1 MAFFSHLLVMA
12 FVLCTSASEI
22 QSVLSR
28 DQEMSLKERP
38 VAKVVRML
46 KDMLAELNK
55 ELEDDKAVYEMLTC
69 WCETN
74 EKEKTKA
81 IEEGEAKIAQLEA
94 DIGEDLAKIKEL
106 KEKIQQAKDAYNKA
120 WDALNKASAMRM
132 KENKENHGEEN
143 DLVGAIKACE
153 QALIVLSEQ
162 HPELVQLHKAAK
174 KLQGVPVQILSKVLE
189 SSEAAVF
196 KAFVA
201 KAADATSFLA
211 IPGMQSYAPQSGQ
224 IVGILKQLKEDMEDD
239 LSENQKAE
247 LKAQEDFTALKAASE
262 EEMATTKKQQ
272 ETFETELAEVTEK
285 HAQAVQELED
295 TEEQLALDKEF
306 LANLKKRCESEDKEF
321 AERTKSR
328 MEEIAAV
335 QDTIGFL
342 NSDEA
347 FDLFDKTVNSF
358 TQVAA
363 VSHSLSKQKEQKLRD
378 RAGAALA
385 KVAGHNPS
393 PQLIL
398 IMTSV
403 HLDAFTKVIAEIDKM
418 TAELKKQQQ
427 EEVEKRDWCIAEL
440 NKNNLTMEA
449 AYDKQAALMQ
459 KIADLESSIETM
471 KKDIEAK
478 TNEIAE
484 MQTQMKRASEDRE
497 AENADFQQ
505 VATDQR
511 LTQMI
516 LTKALDRMKQV
527 YALLQQRA
535 RAHLRSLH
543 QHQAPGA
550 PHIETSATDTDP
562 GSGPAR
568 FTKYEKNAGGS
579 KVVAMIEG
587 VINDSK
593 ALEAEAIAGEQDAQ
607 TAYENFMKES
617 NDSITKLSEA
627 IANLSA
633 AKGKAEEDLSM
644 AKSDLDSTNKELQGL
659 HDEATD
665 LHESCDYL
673 LKNFEVRQAARQN
686 EMDGLAE
693 AKAILSGMK

>member
-1 MAFFSHLLVMA
+1 
-12 FVLCTSASEI
+12 
-22 QSVLSR
+22 
-28 DQEMSLKERP
+28 
-38 VAKVVRML
+38 
-46 KDMLAELNK
+46 
-55 ELEDDKAVYEMLTC
+55 
-69 WCETN
+69 
-74 EKEKTKA
+74 
-81 IEEGEAKIAQLEA
+81 
-94 DIGEDLAKIKEL
+94 
-106 KEKIQQAKDAYNKA
+106 
-120 WDALNKASAMRM
+120 
-132 KENKENHGEEN
+132 
-143 DLVGAIKACE
+143 
-153 QALIVLSEQ
+153 
-162 HPELVQLHKAAK
+162 
-174 KLQGVPVQILSKVLE
+174 
-189 SSEAAVF
+189 
-196 KAFVA
+196 
-201 KAADATSFLA
+201 
-211 IPGMQSYAPQSGQ
+211 
-224 IVGILKQLKEDMEDD
+224 
-239 LSENQKAE
+239 
-247 LKAQEDFTALKAASE
+247 
-262 EEMATTKKQQ
+262 
-272 ETFETELAEVTEK
+272 
-285 HAQAVQELED
+285 
-295 TEEQLALDKEF
+295 
-306 LANLKKRCESEDKEF
+306 
-321 AERTKSR
+321 

-358 TQVAA
+358 TQVAT

-449 AYDKQAALMQ
+449 AYDLQANLMA
-459 KIADLESSIETM
+459 KIEDLTSTIETL

-478 TNEIAE
+478 TQEIAD
-484 MQTQMKRASEDRE
+484 MQTEMKRASEDRE

-535 RAHLRSLH
+535 RAHLRAVH
-543 QHQAPGA
+543 QHEAPGA

-579 KVVAMIEG
+579 RVVAMIESIIG
-587 VINDSK
+587 DSK
-593 ALEAEAIAGEQDAQ
+593 KLEAEAIAAEQDSQ

-617 NDSITKLSEA
+617 NDSITKLTEAINNMSEA
-627 IANLSA
+627 KA
-633 AKGKAEEDLSM
+633 KAEEELSL
-644 AKSDLDSTNKELQGL
+644 AKTDLDQTNKELEGL
-659 HDEATD
+659 YETLTD
-665 LHESCDYL
+665 LHSSCDYL
-673 LKNFEVRQAARQN
+673 LKNFFVRQDARAKEIDALN
-686 EMDGLAE
+686 E

>member
-1 MAFFSHLLVMA
+1 M
-12 FVLCTSASEI
+12 
-22 QSVLSR
+22 
-28 DQEMSLKERP
+28 
-38 VAKVVRML
+38 
-46 KDMLAELNK
+46 
-55 ELEDDKAVYEMLTC
+55 
-69 WCETN
+69 
-74 EKEKTKA
+74 
-81 IEEGEAKIAQLEA
+81 
-94 DIGEDLAKIKEL
+94 
-106 KEKIQQAKDAYNKA
+106 
-120 WDALNKASAMRM
+120 
-132 KENKENHGEEN
+132 
-143 DLVGAIKACE
+143 
-153 QALIVLSEQ
+153 
-162 HPELVQLHKAAK
+162 
-174 KLQGVPVQILSKVLE
+174 
-189 SSEAAVF
+189 
-196 KAFVA
+196 
-201 KAADATSFLA
+201 
-211 IPGMQSYAPQSGQ
+211 
-224 IVGILKQLKEDMEDD
+224 
-239 LSENQKAE
+239 
-247 LKAQEDFTALKAASE
+247 
-262 EEMATTKKQQ
+262 
-272 ETFETELAEVTEK
+272 
-285 HAQAVQELED
+285 
-295 TEEQLALDKEF
+295 
-306 LANLKKRCESEDKEF
+306 
-321 AERTKSR
+321 
-328 MEEIAAV
+328 
-335 QDTIGFL
+335 

-363 VSHSLSKQKEQKLRD
+363 VSHSLSKQKKQK
-378 RAGAALA
+378 
-385 KVAGHNPS
+385 
-393 PQLIL
+393 
-398 IMTSV
+398 
-403 HLDAFTKVIAEIDKM
+403 
-418 TAELKKQQQ
+418 Q

-449 AYDKQAALMQ
+449 TYDKQAALMQ
-459 KIADLESSIETM
+459 KIADLESSIESM

-535 RAHLRSLH
+535 RAHLRALH

-568 FTKYEKNAGGS
+568 FTKYEKNAGGG

-644 AKSDLDSTNKELQGL
+644 AKSDLDSTNKEIEGL
-659 HDEATD
+659 HDTQTD
-665 LHESCDYL
+665 LHGSCDYL

-686 EMDGLAE
+686 ELDGLAE